1 MTGATTLEEA
11 GDVLGITF
19 PEEFE
24 TLNGFLISLLGRI
37 PNEGESFTSDYENYR
52 FHILNVE
59 SKMIQQVDVESL
71 PQPAENSNDT
81 NLESTDEK

>member
-11 GDVLGITF
+11 SDVLGISF

-37 PNEGESFTSDYENYR
+37 PGEGESFAVQYENYN
-52 FHILNVE
+52 FCIQTVE
-59 SKMIQQVDVESL
+59 GRLIQQVEVESVPL
-71 PQPAENSNDT
+71 PVENSLDT